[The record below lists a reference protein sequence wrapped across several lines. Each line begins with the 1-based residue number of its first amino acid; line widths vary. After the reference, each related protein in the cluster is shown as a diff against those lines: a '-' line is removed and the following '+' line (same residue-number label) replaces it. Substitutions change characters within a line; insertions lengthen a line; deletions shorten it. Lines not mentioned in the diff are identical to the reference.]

1 MKLGTKLALGFALVL
16 ALSMVITAVSITR
29 LSAVNANMEQIV
41 NVNGKK
47 INAANKVVH
56 LTNAI
61 QIATRNIAISEDPK
75 FNESEKAEL
84 DKLRSDLK
92 ENLDKLSGMIDST
105 IEKELLNSMKESMS
119 VGRDANNKALALGM
133 ENKTFEAG
141 KVLIES
147 YPAIKKSIDKVEDF
161 ITHEEKLGS
170 AMAEKARED
179 FRASRLLVL
188 SLSGSAILL
197 GALIA
202 FLLTRSIT
210 KPIRKVVDG
219 LASGA
224 DQVASASSQVSSAS
238 QEFAGGSSEQ
248 AANLETTSA
257 SLEEIASMTKQNA
270 KAANDANRLMQDTS
284 VVVSSAS
291 DCMGLL
297 IGSMDEISRASEA
310 TQKIIKTI
318 DEIAFQT
325 NLLALNAA
333 VEAARAGEAGAG
345 FAVVADEVRNL
356 ALRAAEAAKNTAG
369 LIDGT
374 VKKIKEGSEVVER
387 TSSEFSKVAVS
398 TSKMGELVGEI
409 VAATNEQAQGIEEVN
424 RGISEMDKV
433 VQQNAA
439 NAEETASASE
449 EMSAQAQQLRQFV
462 HSLVELIDGQKAGS
476 SAAVPKNTKVS
487 KDRTQSGTAQH
498 DLSPRVTRKSLPRG
512 STAVAKANGSRLH
525 NKGAQKASASEV
537 IPLDGEFTEF

>member
-1 MKLGTKLALGFALVL
+1 MNFISMKLGTKLALGFALVL

-476 SAAVPKNTKVS
+476 SAAVPKNTTVS
-487 KDRTQSGTAQH
+487 KDRTQS
-498 DLSPRVTRKSLPRG
+498 
-512 STAVAKANGSRLH
+512 
-525 NKGAQKASASEV
+525 
-537 IPLDGEFTEF
+537 